1 MNSVVKTLLALG
13 LIWGLV
19 AAVMGLAHRAVPTPE
34 KISEYLEAHPLEN
47 LAPPARERI
56 IRHVATQINQLDY
69 EQRRQARESR
79 NESDPPHQ
87 FFRSLTPAERV
98 LFTELTIGPAFQH
111 LMKAL
116 NEMTSEE
123 RRKIAA
129 DATAQLRKAGGWT
142 PRDATEWGER
152 GEEILSKVAA
162 EGLRAYYEEGSA
174 STKLDL
180 APVLEEMQ
188 DLLQNPH
195 RKWKRK

>member
-1 MNSVVKTLLALG
+1 MNPAVKTLLALG
-13 LIWGLV
+13 VIWGLV

-34 KISEYLEAHPLEN
+34 KLAAYLEAHPLDN
-47 LAPPARERI
+47 LPPPEREQV
-56 IRHVATQINQLDY
+56 IRQAAAQINQLNY

-79 NESDPPHQ
+79 DQNDAPHQ
-87 FFRSLTPAERV
+87 FFRSLTPRERV
-98 LFTELTIGPAFQH
+98 LFTELTIGPAFHH

-123 RRKIAA
+123 RRKIAQ
-129 DATAQLRKAGGWT
+129 DAIAQLRKAGGWS
-142 PRDATEWGER
+142 PGDAKEWGDR
-152 GEEILSKVAA
+152 GEEIVSKVAA

-188 DLLQNPH
+188 DLMQNPH
-195 RKWKRK
+195 RKWKRQ